1 MKNNLGR
8 AALHIFQKKCGIA
21 VKFLLCLG
29 LALQMRA
36 LFAQQASAVEP
47 DKLVRNV
54 VEDVMKTVK
63 GDPDMQAG
71 DIKKIQQLVETKILP
86 NADFRKAT
94 AQAMGHSWN
103 QATAEQQAQILKEF
117 KVLLIRTYAGAI
129 SQIRD
134 QTVEFKPLRAN
145 PEDIMVTVRTGV
157 INHGENVPI
166 NYRLYKT
173 CDNPKESPKTCT
185 QFSWKVVDINVLG
198 AWLVEVYRSQ
208 FKQQINQ
215 GGIEGLIKFLQER
228 NNSLINDGG

>member
-1 MKNNLGR
+1 MHML
-8 AALHIFQKKCGIA
+8 QKKNGIA
-21 VKFLLCLG
+21 IKFLLCFG
-29 LALQMRA
+29 LILQMPT
-36 LFAQQASAVEP
+36 LVFSQQPSVVEP

-63 GDPDMQAG
+63 ADPDMQAG

-94 AQAMGHSWN
+94 ALAMGHSWN

-134 QTVEFKPLRAN
+134 QTVEFKPLRAS
-145 PEDIMVTVRTGV
+145 PEDTIVTVRTGV

-173 CDNPKESPKTCT
+173 CDNPKELPKACT

-208 FKQQINQ
+208 FKQQISQ
-215 GGIEGLIKFLQER
+215 GGIDSLIKFLQER
-228 NNSLINDGG
+228 NNSLINDEG